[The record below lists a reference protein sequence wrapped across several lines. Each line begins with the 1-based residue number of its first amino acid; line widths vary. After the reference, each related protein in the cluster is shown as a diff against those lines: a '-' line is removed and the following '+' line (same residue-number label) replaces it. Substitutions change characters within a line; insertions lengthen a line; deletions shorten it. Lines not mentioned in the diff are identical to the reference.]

1 MLAPP
6 TGLWG
11 DPEGYNRIYW
21 SRYPGIY
28 YTGDYAVRDKDG
40 YIWVAGRADEVLKVA
55 GHRIGTY
62 ELESALVAH
71 GAVAESAVV
80 GVPDEVKGEA
90 PVAFVVLKSG
100 HQPSEEL
107 KADLLRWIRE
117 RYGPILVPKEVVFVR
132 ALPKTRSGKIM
143 RRLLRAVLMGAPLGD
158 VTTLEDEATV
168 EEVKAAYE
176 ELKRQIR

>member
-1 MLAPP
+1 
-6 TGLWG
+6 
-11 DPEGYNRIYW
+11 
-21 SRYPGIY
+21 
-28 YTGDYAVRDKDG
+28 
-40 YIWVAGRADEVLKVA
+40 
-55 GHRIGTY
+55 
-62 ELESALVAH
+62 LVAH
-71 GAVAESAVV
+71 GSVAESAVV

-100 HQPSEEL
+100 HRPSEEL

-117 RYGPILVPKEVVFVR
+117 RYGPILVPKEIVFVR

-176 ELKRQIR
+176 KLKSEVERV